1 MSPDIEWHVGEDGEQ
16 ETIVKTP
23 QRKPPRWRALAIV
36 VAVGLGVALGV
47 VYRSIPEPAPRPIA
61 PPTLIAAPLP
71 SAPPLAPTIDREARA
86 LSSGDMR
93 TFIGLLD
100 PDDYR
105 WRQDQISSFTPW
117 GAPPSDSEFYR
128 ILASARPDAQHA
140 WADVVQAR
148 DGKFFRET
156 RFYRLRDGAWV
167 RTQPVSD
174 PAWWG
179 GENTITT
186 RYFLITHAAAD
197 NEPARLLADYLS
209 RQSRETCRTFSC
221 DFDERPPI
229 VHFFLQTDTLNDP
242 PHVQRSESTFTV
254 TLPSPRLAGYYSID
268 FNGVNVE
275 DDRWAQYYDRYL
287 YFPLLYTAIGG
298 PERWSQK
305 RDGLRYLYAIGF
317 WDLDRRGQSTL
328 RRWEFPFMPDL
339 VTDMLSLSAD
349 TLWDWPADIPQAGV
363 QVRLANARAL
373 VQFIDATYGAEM
385 VPRFFHTLRFAQS
398 LTYAVEVLG
407 IPYSE
412 FEAKWLEWLSRA
424 AIERPDV
431 SN

>member
-1 MSPDIEWHVGEDGEQ
+1 MLFLLLWLYRRLSPSAVMSPDIEWHVGEDGEQ

-61 PPTLIAAPLP
+61 RPRSRRRCRLPRRWRQLSIAK
-71 SAPPLAPTIDREARA
+71 ARA

-209 RQSRETCRTFSC
+209 RQSRETCRTFSLATSTN
-221 DFDERPPI
+221 DHPSFTFSSR
-229 VHFFLQTDTLNDP
+229 QT
-242 PHVQRSESTFTV
+242 H
-254 TLPSPRLAGYYSID
+254 
-268 FNGVNVE
+268 
-275 DDRWAQYYDRYL
+275 
-287 YFPLLYTAIGG
+287 
-298 PERWSQK
+298 
-305 RDGLRYLYAIGF
+305 
-317 WDLDRRGQSTL
+317 
-328 RRWEFPFMPDL
+328 
-339 VTDMLSLSAD
+339 
-349 TLWDWPADIPQAGV
+349 
-363 QVRLANARAL
+363 
-373 VQFIDATYGAEM
+373 
-385 VPRFFHTLRFAQS
+385 
-398 LTYAVEVLG
+398 
-407 IPYSE
+407 
-412 FEAKWLEWLSRA
+412 
-424 AIERPDV
+424 
-431 SN
+431 